1 MISRSASP
9 ANHEAQPFDFN
20 EWREGFILTV
30 LRVGCLLG
38 IALIGAAFPSAT
50 NSDRVL
56 FIVIYLGLLAI
67 TLLRVPYSARAYT
80 LFLTP
85 FVIGVNAVLAWG
97 PWADGSIFL
106 LASVALGAL
115 LFDKRLDVT
124 MAGMSVLFMTIVA
137 VLQWLDI
144 YQLSAPA
151 APPTTLPHWVVYIL
165 DFSIIA
171 AVIVAAMGQFKN
183 AFMRIIQETQKALRA
198 VAVERERLEEKVIER
213 TEALESR
220 MNQLRNSASAARA
233 IAEIQNIVEL
243 LEVTAKLISERFGY
257 YHTGLFILDEQKK
270 IAFLQAASSARGKEL
285 IGQVFNV
292 EIDRKNLL
300 ATAVEQN
307 RAIIASD
314 IDQKNFVADEHFP
327 LTRSRM
333 VLPLAVRGN
342 VIGLLDV
349 HSDQPRA
356 FNIEDAEVLQ
366 TLADLIAIS
375 FDNVRLINETQNL
388 VSQLEANTSIQTQRT
403 WRKLTSRQ
411 MPAYQYTPAGVRPI
425 FNRDKRS
432 DNVED
437 KNNLL
442 VPLVLYG
449 QTIGNI
455 KLKRKVNHADWTE
468 REKALV
474 AKIADQVTLALENS
488 RLVEE
493 AQKSAARD
501 QMIANIST
509 RIRETLD
516 IDSVA
521 RTAAEEL
528 RRVFDLKEAE
538 IVIGSIQDGK
548 S

>member
-115 LFDKRLDVT
+115 LFDKRFDVT

-137 VLQWLDI
+137 VLQWLGI

-342 VIGLLDV
+342 VIGLLDL

-455 KLKRKVNHADWTE
+455 KLKRKANHADWTE

-521 RTAAEEL
+521 RTAAAEL